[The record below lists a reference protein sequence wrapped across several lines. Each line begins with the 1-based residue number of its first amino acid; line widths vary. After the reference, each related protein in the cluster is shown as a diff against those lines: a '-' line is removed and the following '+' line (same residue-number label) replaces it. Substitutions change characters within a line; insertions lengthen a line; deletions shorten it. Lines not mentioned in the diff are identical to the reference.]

1 MSKFSR
7 SSLFH
12 IIRANTCDMLIACA
26 NSNPARKWQG
36 ILMLLLF
43 TEYGLKYKLQQSG
56 INFPKTHDLLEL
68 YRLLPCNDKD
78 TIKKRYDEIS
88 QSKRF
93 NVRISIE
100 SLLETHKNAYIEWR
114 YDVFSENDVPQ
125 NSVFEIRA
133 IQILFCIVIDT
144 TDINPVGE
152 PLTNSLEDKIIV
164 K

>member
-1 MSKFSR
+1 MFKFSR
-7 SSLFH
+7 PSLFH
-12 IIRANTCDMLIACA
+12 IIRANTSDMLIAC
-26 NSNPARKWQG
+26 NDDNHARKWQG

-56 INFPKTHDLLEL
+56 INFPQTHDLSKL

-78 TIKKRYDEIS
+78 TIKKRYDEIR

-93 NVRISIE
+93 NISISIE
-100 SLLETHKNAYIEWR
+100 SLLETHKNAYTEWR
-114 YDVFSENDVPQ
+114 YDVLSENNVPQ

-133 IQILFCIVIDT
+133 MQILFCVIIDT
-144 TDINPVGE
+144 TDINPIGE
-152 PLTNSLEDKIIV
+152 PLTNSLDKVIV

>member
-7 SSLFH
+7 PSLFH
-12 IIRANTCDMLIACA
+12 IIRANTSDMLKACKD
-26 NSNPARKWQG
+26 NNPARKWQG

-56 INFPKTHDLLEL
+56 IKFPCKHDLSKL
-68 YRLLPCNDKD
+68 YKLLPCDGKD

-93 NVRISIE
+93 NIRVSIE
-100 SLLETHKNAYIEWR
+100 SLLEAHKNAYTEWR
-114 YDVFSENDVPQ
+114 YDVLSENDVPQ

-133 IQILFCIVIDT
+133 MQILFCVIIDT
-144 TDINPVGE
+144 TDINPIGE
-152 PLTNSLEDKIIV
+152 PLTNFLEDKVIV